1 MSSIFGWFI
10 FNITTLAISP
20 GSKMRLHFIWDIQA
34 CWLYR
39 SVLEDTLEPV
49 SAPQSKVSSKEPV
62 PAAPSASGSTGTA
75 DGRGAA
81 VPPT

>member
-20 GSKMRLHFIWDIQA
+20 GSKMRLHFICDIQA

-39 SVLEDTLEPV
+39 SVLEDTLEAV
-49 SAPQSKVSSKEPV
+49 SAPQSKVSRKEPV
-62 PAAPSASGSTGTA
+62 PAAPSTSDSTGA
-75 DGRGAA
+75 AEARGAA
-81 VPPT
+81 LPPT

>member
-34 CWLYR
+34 FWLYR
-39 SVLEDTLEPV
+39 SVLENTLEPV
-49 SAPQSKVSSKEPV
+49 SRKAPV
-62 PAAPSASGSTGTA
+62 PAAPSASDSTGA
-75 DGRGAA
+75 AEAGGATL
-81 VPPT
+81 PPT